1 MGNDLVGKVFDVFKE
16 YRPSKTIMKIWNK
29 DKVCIFYDAVIVV
42 CIILAVKDPAEW
54 QMEMDPYY
62 IFVDGKVDGISYLD
76 NAAKIKR
83 ITKPEYLIYHDT
95 SLD

>member
-1 MGNDLVGKVFDVFKE
+1 MIILGNDLVGKVFDAFKE

-29 DKVCIFYDAVIVV
+29 DKV

-62 IFVDGKVDGISYLD
+62 IYADGKVAGISFLD
-76 NAAKIKR
+76 NATKLKR
-83 ITKPEYLIYHDT
+83 ITKPENLIYHSKTMD
-95 SLD
+95 

>member
-1 MGNDLVGKVFDVFKE
+1 MIILGNDLVGKVFDVFKE

-29 DKVCIFYDAVIVV
+29 DKV